1 MVIDGDKGNQMLR
14 NIQMGIQI
22 FWMGTDPT
30 NNGGWCLQL
39 ITINIGDSAL
49 KNVEHHPQILGFKPY
64 VATMTGVVLFH
75 FTGRLWTN

>member
-14 NIQMGIQI
+14 NIQIQI

-49 KNVEHHPQILGFKPY
+49 KKWNITHRYWVLNHTWQPWLG
-64 VATMTGVVLFH
+64 GV
-75 FTGRLWTN
+75 